1 MGLQKIIISLSWQ
14 IYSETAPCVQS
25 LFFHIRD
32 IKYDSIKPF
41 SFEIYKIVNYYSK
54 LSKIINIHGIWIF
67 IRPNISI
74 FGGIFSN
81 SPNIKK
87 YLCPNPT
94 CLRSSLTPVKCSISQ
109 VYQTTV
115 DKLYQNSG
123 DRNCH
128 VQLAVDQAF
137 WSLSL
142 VFLVTNTPVW
152 SK

>member
-14 IYSETAPCVQS
+14 IYSETAPCVQT

-94 CLRSSLTPVKCSISQ
+94 CLSFRYFRYFLLEESKVLINLLKREVFCNTLDTFWKRSLTR
-109 VYQTTV
+109 Y
-115 DKLYQNSG
+115 
-123 DRNCH
+123 
-128 VQLAVDQAF
+128 
-137 WSLSL
+137 
-142 VFLVTNTPVW
+142 
-152 SK
+152 